1 MGAIIKRNIKKY
13 FMDKTNV
20 FFSLLGVILVFFIVA
35 VFLGKSISDGLRKWV
50 IEDKSKNARE
60 IMNLWMISTTT
71 TIGCITVS
79 LGASSFMVEDIE
91 SKAYKDIYASP
102 VNKSSI
108 IIGNA
113 ISIYV
118 VTVIMSTMS
127 FIISFVYALCFG
139 AKFLSFLQIV
149 EVIGLILVS
158 SLMGSSFSFLIVYF
172 IKKHSVFAAVS
183 ALIGSIAGFI
193 IGGYSTMKSLPD
205 ALQWIIKCFPASH
218 ANVLFR
224 QALVSPAIDRLISD
238 PKHTEQFKEIM
249 GCFYKFNDYQM
260 QWYVNFIIV
269 TGTSLL
275 LYSIAF
281 GVQFAKKIKN

>member
-20 FFSLLGVILVFFIVA
+20 FFSLLSVILVFFIVA
-35 VFLGKSISDGLRKWV
+35 VFLGKSISDGLKGWV
-50 IEDKSKNARE
+50 IEDKSKSARE

-113 ISIYV
+113 ISIYA
-118 VTVIMSTMS
+118 VTVIMSTVS

-158 SLMGSSFSFLIVYF
+158 SLIGSSFSFLIVYF
-172 IKKHSVFAAVS
+172 IKKHNVFAAIN

-193 IGGYSTMKSLPD
+193 IGGYSTMESLPD

-224 QALVSPAIDRLISD
+224 QTLVSPAIDRLISD
-238 PKHTEQFKEIM
+238 PTHIEQFKKIM

-269 TGTSLL
+269 AGTSLL

-281 GVQFAKKIKN
+281 GVQFTKKIKN